1 MWADV
6 LMMTSDPISMMW
18 TAAVRTALAP
28 SNRVSGRI
36 RRRRQGVDGGNSLA
50 CRLHTCMYARM
61 LTQLAEVVWRPM
73 PIDVHVQCERNARCI
88 RGYKHGGRGGC
99 CSFSISK
106 ASTVA
111 KPVAADTTPTAN
123 RSTCMCTHACTRA
136 HATNA
141 CHRGALR
148 A

>member
-1 MWADV
+1 MEYLVAYD
-6 LMMTSDPISMMW
+6 DGDKEW
-18 TAAVRTALAP
+18 TEAY
-28 SNRVSGRI
+28 
-36 RRRRQGVDGGNSLA
+36 SLA
-50 CRLHTCMYARM
+50 CRLHACMYAHM
-61 LTQLAEVVWRPM
+61 LTQLAEVIWRPM
-73 PIDVHVQCERNARCI
+73 PIDVHVQCEHDARCT

-99 CSFSISK
+99 CSFSMSK

-123 RSTCMCTHACTRA
+123 RSTCMCTHVCTRA